1 MDITDAILHDHDEQR
16 ALFAVIE
23 QIDPSD
29 TEALA
34 AVWRRLRI
42 LLEVHAAAEEEH
54 FYPRLLAIGRGAND
68 ADSPEAETEDAID
81 DHNKIRDAAEAAERH
96 PVGSPEWFAAVDKA
110 NLENSK
116 HMAEEERQALA
127 DFRRYA
133 PLEQRHRLALRFLTF
148 KYQHLTGVEAKDKD
162 AKDYIAAHGGDVN
175 ALDD

>member
-127 DFRRYA
+127 DFRRNA
-133 PLEQRHRLALRFLTF
+133 SLEERHRLGVQFLTF
-148 KYQHLTGVEAKDKD
+148 TYRHLDGIRAEDRD
-162 AKDYIAAHGGDVN
+162 ARVYIRDHGGDVRE
-175 ALDD
+175 LG